1 MHQSCDEV
9 LLRDNSSSSSSS
21 SSPSSPHT
29 IAAEYASCLHYNALL
44 IAFAVVTT
52 LLIATHMFALLIS
65 TCILPNLEAVTSVS
79 G

>member
-9 LLRDNSSSSSSS
+9 LKVDPSESSST
-21 SSPSSPHT
+21 PSPHS
-29 IAAEYASCLHYNALL
+29 AKAEYKSCVDYNALL